1 MFSLSYELFVHLRMT
16 KVAHFL
22 DYKENKLFYLLACF
36 FVTNAILAEFIGV
49 KIFSVEQTLG
59 LESMNWTI
67 LGVEGLGFDMTAG
80 VLTWPIV
87 FVMTDIINEYF
98 GGRGVKFL
106 SYMTV
111 GFILFA
117 FLVVYGAIAVSP
129 NSWWQSISG
138 VVDGDPASSIENM
151 DLAFSKIYGQGLWII
166 IGSLVAFLVGQ
177 IVDVFTFHRIKKVT
191 GEKKIWLRA
200 TGSTLVSQFIDSFVV
215 LFIAF
220 YVGADWDLVRV
231 LAIGSVNYT
240 YKFAM
245 AIILTPLIYLAH
257 YVIDNYLGE
266 QLANT
271 LKAEADK

>member
-271 LKAEADK
+271 LKAEAAK

>member
-1 MFSLSYELFVHLRMT
+1 MT

-22 DYKENKLFYLLACF
+22 DYKENKLFYLLAGF

-49 KIFSVEQTLG
+49 KIFSVEKTLG
-59 LESMNWTI
+59 QESMNWT
-67 LGVEGLGFDMTAG
+67 LFGVEGLGFDMSAG

-98 GGRGVKFL
+98 GTRGVKYL

-111 GFILFA
+111 ALICFA
-117 FLVVYGAIAVSP
+117 FIIIYGAIAVSP
-129 NSWWQSISG
+129 NDWWQSISG
-138 VVDGDPASSIENM
+138 IVEGDERRSIDNM
-151 DLAFSKIYGQGLWII
+151 DLAFAKIYGQGMWII
-166 IGSLVAFLVGQ
+166 VGSLVAFLVGQ
-177 IVDVFTFHRIKKVT
+177 LVDVMTFHRIKKIT
-191 GEKKIWLRA
+191 GEKKVWLRA

-220 YVGADWDLVRV
+220 YIGADWDLVRV
-231 LAIGSVNYT
+231 IAIGCVNYT

-245 AIILTPLIYLAH
+245 AILLTPLIYLAH

-266 QLANT
+266 QLAHT
-271 LKAEADK
+271 LKTEAAK